1 MIKITD
7 DDEPYSEEFDV
18 NKLIFYFFH
27 LNFFFKPELEIETI
41 NDSVPIDKKV

>member
-18 NKLIFYFFH
+18 NKNFLFFH

-41 NDSVPIDKKV
+41 NEN